1 MVAPLRILSKAP
13 KVKTAL
19 HDSTINYDL
28 TLGHGGERLFLTLRG
43 QKIFSTRQENPSSDP
58 IILLLS
64 FIQSNNYF

>member
-19 HDSTINYDL
+19 HDSTINYL
-28 TLGHGGERLFLTLRG
+28 TLGHGGERSFLTLRG
-43 QKIFSTRQENPSSDP
+43 QKIFSTRRKNPSSDP